1 MNSDGV
7 FVLDLSVSIKL
18 NVKCKCLLRT
28 KHQHTL
34 TPHRG
39 VFGSNTRLVFLCLSL
54 SLPLHPFSLSGFL
67 FYYMFSYNAPLLS
80 MSLSPYTVH
89 YFSHILSFPVF
100 SCVCCP
106 LAFFFHLLS
115 SLQPALLLSISFTQ
129 HSVIHSYLCCLPKG
143 CLPLQQS
150 ITAHFPVRE
159 RHEQRPSAGEGERLR
174 FCLTIPQLIETPVS
188 LSH

>member
-106 LAFFFHLLS
+106 LAFFCPLPSLHLVYTALRNSQLFVLPIKRLPASPAINHS
-115 SLQPALLLSISFTQ
+115 S
-129 HSVIHSYLCCLPKG
+129 
-143 CLPLQQS
+143 
-150 ITAHFPVRE
+150 FPC
-159 RHEQRPSAGEGERLR
+159 A
-174 FCLTIPQLIETPVS
+174 
-188 LSH
+188 